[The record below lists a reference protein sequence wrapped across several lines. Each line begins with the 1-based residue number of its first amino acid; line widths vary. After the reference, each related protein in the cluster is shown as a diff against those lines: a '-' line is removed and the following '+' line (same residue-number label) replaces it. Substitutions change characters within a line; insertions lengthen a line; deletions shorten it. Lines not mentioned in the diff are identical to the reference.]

1 MHFLQLPFNTIITD
15 LQTLKK
21 IILKLKIK
29 LEVFFQMLLLFD
41 LTSKIKLNC
50 FPIIILEKIF

>member
-50 FPIIILEKIF
+50 FPTIILEKIF